1 MSHKCS
7 AKQNGDEASLRASHL
22 HQLMAHASHGSKTK
36 QLSTIPRPDDPKTRR
51 SRHTSASTCEGCIP
65 PIGAAKAGG
74 IRDRRRQGA
83 GDGGLAWESRQ
94 SLEATNGLPRFDI
107 TQAVS
112 NICKHVQSNIS
123 NICKGTLNVQH
134 DTEVTQMIDV
144 HHGIS
149 KWF

>member
-1 MSHKCS
+1 MIRNFKPIGS
-7 AKQNGDEASLRASHL
+7 AKARG
-22 HQLMAHASHGSKTK
+22 
-36 QLSTIPRPDDPKTRR
+36 TR
-51 SRHTSASTCEGCIP
+51 E
-65 PIGAAKAGG
+65 
-74 IRDRRRQGA
+74 RRRKGA
-83 GDGGLAWESRQ
+83 GDGGLALESRQ
-94 SLEATNGLPRFDI
+94 SLEATNCLPRFDI

-149 KWF
+149 K